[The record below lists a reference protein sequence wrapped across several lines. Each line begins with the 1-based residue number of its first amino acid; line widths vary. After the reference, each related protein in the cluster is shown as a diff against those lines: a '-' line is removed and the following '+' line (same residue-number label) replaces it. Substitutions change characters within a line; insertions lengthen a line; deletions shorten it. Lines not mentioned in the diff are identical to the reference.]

1 MSQPS
6 QGRNVPGPA
15 GCPSTLQPAPASAA
29 FVTARWQLGEHALAD
44 LLRSLP
50 QQPSK
55 DDADDFYTGLA
66 LACEVS
72 GTPFGDATARLLLP
86 ANSTFP
92 GGAVPGILLREVLA
106 CVENSTVL
114 LLKKCPLVR
123 GGAGGGAAPR
133 TATLLVSRDSIVE
146 SWPEGDEEDA
156 KEELS
161 RLLQR
166 GGRAGAASQQAQ
178 AQSQAQREPTAR
190 RDEPPPRAQKEPR
203 VEPRDSQR

>member
-1 MSQPS
+1 MLST
-6 QGRNVPGPA
+6 QGRTGVPGPA

-44 LLRSLP
+44 LLRSQP

-166 GGRAGAASQQAQ
+166 GGRAGAASQVQ
-178 AQSQAQREPTAR
+178 AQSQREATAR
-190 RDEPPPRAQKEPR
+190 RDEPPPRAQKELR
-203 VEPRDSQR
+203 VEPRASQR